1 MGDWALKDNSLS
13 GEEMRGFC
21 NIARGFQRMGLEMR
35 ANAAHLEGRGI
46 GRVIVDEATKR
57 HDETE
62 MDLTGRI
69 LIAMPG
75 MGDPRFAGSVVLLC
89 AHSPEGTMG
98 LIVNKPVH
106 EMAMRDLF
114 EQLGIS
120 PEGGSGKAP
129 LFFGGPVET
138 GRGFVL
144 HTDEYHSGLS
154 SLEIGAGFK
163 MTATQD
169 ILEDIAAGRGPRA
182 SLVAL
187 GYSGWGPGQL
197 EAEIAENGWLIGEAS
212 EVLIFGTEIEGIW
225 ARALKELGIDPLTLS
240 ATAGRA

>member
-1 MGDWALKDNSLS
+1 M
-13 GEEMRGFC
+13 
-21 NIARGFQRMGLEMR
+21 
-35 ANAAHLEGRGI
+35 
-46 GRVIVDEATKR
+46 IVDEADTGR
-57 HDETE
+57 GNTE
-62 MDLTGRI
+62 MELTGRV

-89 AHSPEGTMG
+89 AHSPEGAMG
-98 LIVNKPVH
+98 IIVNKPIH
-106 EMAMRDLF
+106 EMTMRDLF
-114 EQLGIS
+114 EQLSITQ
-120 PEGGSGKAP
+120 EGDANKTP

-144 HTDEYHSGLS
+144 HTDDYHSGLS
-154 SLEIGAGFK
+154 SLEVGGGFR

-182 SLVAL
+182 AMVAL

-197 EAEIAENGWLIGEAS
+197 EAEIAENGWLIGESS
-212 EVLIFGTEIEGIW
+212 EALVFETALEGIW